1 MAPVVDDPRELNLT
15 IDLCLRIGEVLLSS
29 GAGAADVT
37 ATMQSV
43 AHHFG
48 LRQPEIDVTF
58 TSLSMSYQASP
69 EEPPVLMIRNV
80 KHRDI
85 DYADLTAG
93 RPPRARRARRTSSTS
108 TSPAPGWR
116 RSSPPDTRG
125 RAGRSP
131 WPGA

>member
-1 MAPVVDDPRELNLT
+1 ML
-15 IDLCLRIGEVLLSS
+15 

-48 LRQPEIDVTF
+48 LRQPELDVTF
-58 TSLSMSYQASP
+58 TALSMGYQASP

-85 DYADLTAG
+85 DYADVTQVDQQVE
-93 RPPRARRARRTSSTS
+93 RPKLASSQ
-108 TSPAPGWR
+108 APGAQHR
-116 RSSPPDTRG
+116 FDPYTGKPIDAPQEGT
-125 RAGRSP
+125 AH
-131 WPGA
+131 